1 MASRSRHQ
9 RHFSPLDERY
19 LIDTLGDARQA
30 CVQASG
36 KVEINGDIYRALHK
50 VQEAIDDLAVAT
62 GRKRDHF
69 WLKPHSI

>member
-1 MASRSRHQ
+1 MSRTRHQ

-19 LIDTLGDARQA
+19 LIETLGDARHA

-36 KVEINGDIYRALHK
+36 KVEINGELYQALQK
-50 VQEAIDDLAVAT
+50 SMEAIDAVAVAT

-69 WLKPHSI
+69 WLKPHSV